1 MCTSS
6 MATTGGLGIRGDGL
20 PIPMTSDSSTIIDL
34 THRSPCCRGF
44 QGHCVDVGSVADR
57 GGAVMLLETGRGGE
71 ELQTQGLQRVG
82 QPPPAR
88 KRGEGKVLESD
99 RSLSHLQIQWC
110 LLRNHFQRN
119 RELPKARGRL
129 QSNVGRGFTDRRKHP
144 IERLKIKFERLKIKK
159 KTMWL
164 AC

>member
-119 RELPKARGRL
+119 RERL
-129 QSNVGRGFTDRRKHP
+129 VEDSRRHVEDCRATSVEDLLIAVNIRSNG
-144 IERLKIKFERLKIKK
+144 
-159 KTMWL
+159 
-164 AC
+164 